1 MASSKRA
8 VLVFE
13 RAALV
18 HYHEIGLKG
27 RNRSRFEDRLRIN
40 LKAAV
45 RGLVAAG
52 DVERLSG
59 RIIVRILGDDAVS
72 REEVLAACAAI
83 PGVSH
88 VSDAV
93 MSSRED
99 RDTLRAAEIVM
110 REVGGSGTFR
120 VDARRSNTDHPV
132 SSLQMNVDIGAH
144 LVSVLGRKVDLTHP
158 DVTCRVEV
166 VQGFAFV
173 YARRLPGPGGLPV
186 GTSGKVVALLS
197 SGIDSP
203 VAAWR
208 VMKRGAVVIG
218 VHFSGYPA
226 TSDDSTRT
234 VMEIAGVLDRAL
246 GMARVYSVPF
256 GDLQRR
262 ISLACPPDLRV
273 LLYRRLMVRIA
284 ESIATTERAGALVTG
299 ESLGQVASQT
309 LENVA
314 AVDDAAT
321 LPMLRPLIG
330 MDKNEITADARR
342 IGTYE
347 LSIRQDPDCCTLF
360 MPRNP
365 QTHATVAEVI
375 AGEEGLDLT
384 SMVSEAVASARY
396 RDFACPSYR
405 KPREPVGTPWEPVG
419 TPWEPAGPPDP
430 AGTLREGPAGK
441 PKEQP
446 GASCEEPA

>member
-1 MASSKRA
+1 MP
-8 VLVFE
+8 VFE

-27 RNRSRFEDRLRIN
+27 RNRSRFEDRLKIN

-52 DVERLSG
+52 DVERISA
-59 RIIVRILGDDAVS
+59 RVMVRILGDDPVS

-93 MSSRED
+93 LCSREEHD
-99 RDTLRAAEIVM
+99 ILLAATLVM
-110 REVGGSGTFR
+110 REAGEFSSFR
-120 VDARRSNTDHPV
+120 VDARRSNTDHAT
-132 SSLQMNVDIGAH
+132 SSMQMNIDIGSH
-144 LVSVLGRKVDLTHP
+144 LVSMFKRKVDLSNP
-158 DVTCRVEV
+158 EVTCKVEV
-166 VQGFAFV
+166 VEGYAFV
-173 YARRLPGPGGLPV
+173 YTRRLPGPGGLPV

-203 VAAWR
+203 VAVWR

-226 TSDDSTRT
+226 TSDESTRT
-234 VMEIAGVLDRAL
+234 VMDLAEVLDRGL
-246 GMARVYSVPF
+246 GIGRVYSVPF
-256 GDLQRR
+256 GELQRR
-262 ISLACPPDLRV
+262 ISLECPPDLRV
-273 LLYRRLMVRIA
+273 LLYRRLMVRVAEAIA
-284 ESIATTERAGALVTG
+284 GVEHAKAIVTG

-309 LENVA
+309 LENIA

-321 LPMLRPLIG
+321 LPVLRPLIG
-330 MDKNEITADARR
+330 MDKNEITVDARI

-347 LSIRQDPDCCTLF
+347 LSIRKEPDCCTLF

-375 AGEEGLDLT
+375 AGEGGLDLD
-384 SMVSEAVASARY
+384 SMVREAVASARY
-396 RDFACPSYR
+396 RDFKCPSYR
-405 KPREPVGTPWEPVG
+405 KPKQPVGTPWVE
-419 TPWEPAGPPDP
+419 
-430 AGTLREGPAGK
+430 
-441 PKEQP
+441 
-446 GASCEEPA
+446 